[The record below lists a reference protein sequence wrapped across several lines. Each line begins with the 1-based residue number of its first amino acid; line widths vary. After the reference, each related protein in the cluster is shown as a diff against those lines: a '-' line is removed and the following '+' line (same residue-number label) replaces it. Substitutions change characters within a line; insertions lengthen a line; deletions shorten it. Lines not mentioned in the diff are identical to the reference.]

1 MHRLVSQQM
10 TMTAAAV
17 STNSSCAY
25 LLQYKFHNY
34 RGYFTYGDI
43 LLVGSASHVRETVLA
58 KNVSTHSVRFCSVTR
73 VHTEQQYAL

>member
-25 LLQYKFHNY
+25 LLQCKFHNY
-34 RGYFTYGDI
+34 FIDGDI
-43 LLVGSASHVRETVLA
+43 LLVGSASQVQKTVRETVLA
-58 KNVSTHSVRFCSVTR
+58 KTCQTILFCSVLLLAFY
-73 VHTEQQYAL
+73 YATIL